1 MSRLSKFLLLFVL
14 IIFVIACNFVPQQV
28 KDVQNLA
35 STAESVASSMPG
47 LASTAKSVLTSMPD
61 ITTTL
66 ESAATS
72 MPDFGEF
79 NYFNPQG
86 TPLSEWNEVPIMPQ
100 ATAGQE
106 FNDGTYSFK
115 VNATAQEVQDY
126 YNSELVN
133 RGWSSM
139 FNLPGDE
146 NGAIMLFSKED
157 GLLTVTVT
165 SLDGETVVVL
175 TL

>member
-14 IIFVIACNFVPQQV
+14 IIFIIACNFVPQQV

-35 STAESVASSMPG
+35 GTAESMASAMPDVAN
-47 LASTAKSVLTSMPD
+47 TAEALLTSMPD
-61 ITTTL
+61 IVTTL

-72 MPDFGEF
+72 MPDVEEF

-86 TPLSEWNEVPIMPQ
+86 APLSEWNEVPIMAQ

-106 FNDGTYSFK
+106 FNESTYSFK
-115 VNATAQEVQDY
+115 VSATAQEVQDY

-133 RGWSSM
+133 RGWSST

-146 NGAIMLFSKED
+146 NGAIMLYSKSD
-157 GLLTVTVT
+157 SLLTVTVT
-165 SLDGETVVVL
+165 SLGGETVVVL
-175 TL
+175 TN